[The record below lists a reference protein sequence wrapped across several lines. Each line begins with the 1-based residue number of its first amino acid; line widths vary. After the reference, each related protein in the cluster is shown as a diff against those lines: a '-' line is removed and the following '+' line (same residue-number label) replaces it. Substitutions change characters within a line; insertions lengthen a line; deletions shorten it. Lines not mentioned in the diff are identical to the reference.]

1 MTVKYDC
8 GFGSFNI
15 AFAAGWDSGAFGGVG
30 SVQIE
35 TLMAEPVIVLA
46 AGLVGLA
53 LLALL
58 IDAVMSNAR
67 PAERARSPIVLM
79 SDPVSRTALASAR
92 PKIEMPEAAEP
103 EPAPIHVQEAAP
115 DIVRDPLYEQRR
127 FFTTLGA
134 ALTST
139 DEATQATMAALHAN
153 LSADAFMER
162 MAMATKG
169 WRPDGFGTGARNLM
183 LKADGTPPD
192 TVADRVLEGYEQ
204 LKAGHAKE
212 ALEAFL
218 IGIEEAKVAAGAD
231 ASSPWPHAWSA
242 YAWRGLALIAEESG
256 DVQATLAGLKVAYQS
271 MVNAYEIT
279 MPAEAA

>member
-1 MTVKYDC
+1 M
-8 GFGSFNI
+8 
-15 AFAAGWDSGAFGGVG
+15 
-30 SVQIE
+30 QIE
-35 TLMAEPVIVLA
+35 ALMAEPVIVLA

-53 LLALL
+53 VVALF
-58 IDAVMSNAR
+58 IDAVMPGRR
-67 PAERARSPIVLM
+67 PVERSRSPIVLR
-79 SDPVSRTALASAR
+79 SDPVSRMALASAR
-92 PKIEMPEAAEP
+92 PHVDMPAGPEP
-103 EPAPIHVQEAAP
+103 EPEPVAETAPAP
-115 DIVRDPLYEQRR
+115 EIARDPLYEQRR

-183 LKADGTPPD
+183 LKAEGMPPD
-192 TVADRVLEGYEQ
+192 GVADKVLDGYEQ

-218 IGIEEAKVAAGAD
+218 IGIEEAKVAASAD
-231 ASSPWPHAWSA
+231 ATSPWPHAWSA

-271 MVNAYEIT
+271 MVNAFEIT
-279 MPAEAA
+279 TPAEAV